1 MTILENAQTFVSNG
15 ISVLPVGYKDKR
27 PDFHLIHAWEYLKT
41 TLPDYTTLLS
51 WFGRGEHNY
60 GIVAGWNNLVIIDFD
75 DMPEFRAWSRWA
87 MQTGGMAQ
95 YVNQNAYRVASSR
108 GMHVYIR
115 LPHKERNRK
124 VGTKIDI
131 KADGYVL
138 GAGSV
143 HPTGVLYRSLR
154 ERLHFPLVSALS
166 DVLPAS
172 MLITTHQTIPAA
184 IHWPTQVMPPGNPG
198 AGLVERIKK
207 NIPIES
213 LFSNVQPSGTSYVMT
228 NCPLHD
234 DKHPSMWINTKE
246 QICGC
251 FAGCSD
257 KPMDVINLTARLHG
271 LSNRDAIFFLAEKL

>member
-1 MTILENAQTFVSNG
+1 MTILSNAQEFVDNG

-41 TLPDYTTLLS
+41 TLPDHKTLQM

-60 GIVAGWNNLVIIDFD
+60 GVVAGWNNLVIIDFD
-75 DMPEFRAWSRWA
+75 DMLEFRAWTRWA
-87 MQTGGMAQ
+87 MQTGGIAQ
-95 YVNQNAYRVASSR
+95 YVNQTAYRVASSR

-138 GAGSV
+138 GPGSM
-143 HPTGVLYRSLR
+143 HPSGILYRSLR
-154 ERLHFPLVSALS
+154 ERLNFPLVSALS
-166 DVLPAS
+166 DVLPAA
-172 MLITTHQTIPAA
+172 MLTTTQTTPAP
-184 IHWPTQVMPPGNPG
+184 IKWPQNVTPSAAPG

-207 NIPIES
+207 SIPIES
-213 LFSNVQPSGTSYVMT
+213 LFQNLTPSGTSYVMT

-271 LSNRDAIFFLAEKL
+271 LSNRDAIFYLAEKL